1 MVQVWFCFK
10 FSLVLGLPSI
20 PSALESFEEMSVS
33 VILSMA
39 SSASPPQFLQPQI
52 RPQKQFLKWLMG
64 PTRDIWGST
73 QPQLSVST
81 FKVVSILLDSPQRLT
96 YWANWPEEESQEEV
110 LRVSLAYSKALRS
123 CVPEILQLSSWTCR
137 RMAMCVSWSTRSAA
151 IFYVVLF
158 IFPTFSALTNWF
170 PKGPP
175 SSPLYEMGVPLWN
188 PPYPLLRGILSTH
201 TGQLRTN
208 VPLAFLHQSM
218 AILSVLRIRQ
228 TPCNRNHPGLFLSH
242 PIIPYSV
249 HQQTLVA

>member
-10 FSLVLGLPSI
+10 FSLVLGLPSTA
-20 PSALESFEEMSVS
+20 SALESFEEMSVS

-64 PTRDIWGST
+64 PTWDIWGST

-81 FKVVSILLDSPQRLT
+81 FKVVSVLLDSPQRLT
-96 YWANWPEEESQEEV
+96 YWANWPEEESREEV
-110 LRVSLAYSKALRS
+110 FRVSLVYFKALRS
-123 CVPEILQLSSWTCR
+123 CGLKSSSYLPGHVGEWPCASAGPQDLLPFFMWFCSFSLHSQLW
-137 RMAMCVSWSTRSAA
+137 
-151 IFYVVLF
+151 
-158 IFPTFSALTNWF
+158 PTDS
-170 PKGPP
+170 PKVPP

-188 PPYPLLRGILSTH
+188 PPYPLLRELLSTH

-208 VPLAFLHQSM
+208 VALAFLHQSM
-218 AILSVLRIRQ
+218 AILSVLWIRQ
-228 TPCNRNHPGLFLSH
+228 TSCNRNHPGLFLSH
-242 PIIPYSV
+242 PIIPHSV